1 MIDRHKVRPIS
12 LRPPEG
18 DRAWLDEYAKQ
29 TGKPVRRILAEALAE
44 YREKH
49 GPDPKENGR

>member
-1 MIDRHKVRPIS
+1 MIDRHRVNPIS
-12 LRPPEG
+12 FRPPEG
-18 DRAWLDEYAKQ
+18 DRAWLEQHAEQ

-49 GPDPKENGR
+49 GPKEPER